1 MCTGV
6 FLENFAIFFKENIMT
21 NRFMNPNGKILVPV
35 NLDETAAPNM
45 KAAAQIAKRTGLKLE
60 IVHVNEYWVGRTWPA
75 EMMFGGPV
83 TGMISSVE
91 DDAIAGAK
99 ASLSLLVKKNLPGM
113 DIPCT
118 VLLGYPAESIRA
130 HAVAIGAELIILG
143 GTADDYRFIPKGL
156 STLLSLMADAPC
168 PVLVL
173 PKGRVTNWESQS
185 LKAIFSDD
193 LQPQTESA
201 VMVAYDFTA
210 ALGNIQLTLAHSNQM
225 SKDSLKTAMTTAAA
239 ASHAPTGAFDV
250 DVIWNAAM
258 KSMDEKLMARAS
270 GHKKFLESRGGI
282 AKFIILQGPPVESI
296 LNLANETKADVMIFG
311 RHRTWRRKPFAIGQL
326 PFHSMLRSQKPVLIA
341 EH

>member
-1 MCTGV
+1 
-6 FLENFAIFFKENIMT
+6 MT

-35 NLDETAAPNM
+35 NLDETAAVNM

-91 DDAIAGAK
+91 DDTMSEAK
-99 ASLSLLVKKNLPGM
+99 ASLNLLAKKALPGM
-113 DIPCT
+113 DVPCT
-118 VLLGYPAESIRA
+118 VFLGYPAESIRA

-173 PKGRVTNWESQS
+173 PKDKVTNWESQS
-185 LKAIFSDD
+185 LKAIFADD

-201 VMVAYDFTA
+201 AIVAYDWAA
-210 ALGNIQLTLAHSNQM
+210 ALGNTQLTLAHSNQM
-225 SKDSLKTAMTTAAA
+225 SKDSLKTAMTAAAA
-239 ASHAPTGAFDV
+239 ASHAPTGALDV

-258 KSMDEKLMARAS
+258 RSMNEKLMARAAS
-270 GHKKFLESRGGI
+270 QRKFLESRGGG
-282 AKFIILQGPPVESI
+282 AKSIVLQGPPVESI
-296 LNLANETKADVMIFG
+296 LNLANETKTDVLIFG

-326 PFHSMLRSQKPVLIA
+326 PFHSMLRSHKPVLIA

>member
-1 MCTGV
+1 
-6 FLENFAIFFKENIMT
+6 MT

-35 NLDETAAPNM
+35 NLDETAAANI
-45 KAAAQIAKRTGLKLE
+45 KAGAQIAKRTGLKLE

-83 TGMISSVE
+83 TGMISTVE
-91 DDAIAGAK
+91 EDAMAEAK
-99 ASLSLLVKKNLPGM
+99 RSLDVLVKKNLPGM
-113 DIPCT
+113 EVPST

-173 PKGRVTNWESQS
+173 PKGKMTNWEAQS

-193 LQPQTESA
+193 LQPQSESA
-201 VMVAYDFTA
+201 ALVAYDWAA
-210 ALGNIQLTLAHSNQM
+210 ALGNTQLVLAHSNQM
-225 SKDSLKTAMTTAAA
+225 SKESLKTAMTTAAA
-239 ASHAPTGAFDV
+239 ASHTPTGAIDV

-258 KSMDEKLMARAS
+258 KSMEEKLMSRGAGQR
-270 GHKKFLESRGGI
+270 KFLESRSGTARAI
-282 AKFIILQGPPVESI
+282 VLQGPPVESI
-296 LNLANETKADVMIFG
+296 LNMASETKADVMIFG

-326 PFHSMLRSQKPVLIA
+326 PFHTMLRSQRPVLIA